1 MPKPTTPAEWQL
13 QAVLFH
19 AKLTQYYEK
28 FISLGG
34 DDVDQMMQSDE
45 QEFLEIM
52 KLIGM
57 ASKPLH
63 GSVTHIGPP
72 PVDFPS
78 SSTTTPVQAALQF
91 LIPGFASST
100 PGPSTSIESLMS
112 IQKLISP
119 GLYQTSPS
127 SSGIPITSTSSAS
140 ATANIFPLSTVDQ
153 TLLNL
158 VGQVPMQSLTPP
170 GIPQISGASGSRTH
184 SPAIAGP
191 SGEPRTPFV
200 ASPGSESELSS
211 DQPFEGGILPET
223 DIPIIQKLA
232 KQLYE
237 QQGNLHQLEPRYV
250 QNKKKLP
257 KELLDVMSLPCSDP
271 NRIIEYRKFSAI
283 YGRYDAKRKPDK
295 PLSYHELLVN
305 EAAAQLCL
313 LQPVLLTRRDELFP
327 LARKV
332 VRATNFSG
340 FRTIS
345 QMENR
350 KRQRSQSPSSN
361 PSNRSSPETTV
372 PEKLRSVSSAPE
384 SIASE
389 RFKTISAASE
399 STVVGKLKG
408 ASSTSESTVTEKS
421 KNTPSTSEST
431 VIGKLKSAPSVPESK
446 REKSDQ

>member
-1 MPKPTTPAEWQL
+1 MPKPSTLAEWQL

-19 AKLTQYYEK
+19 AKLTQYYDK

-63 GSVTHIGPP
+63 VRRLQRTLQEFSRDRAVFLQNSVTFIGPP
-72 PVDFPS
+72 PVDFPTS
-78 SSTTTPVQAALQF
+78 SSTTPMQAALQF
-91 LIPGFASST
+91 LIPGFASGT
-100 PGPSTSIESLMS
+100 PGPSTTSMESLMS

-119 GLYQTSPS
+119 SFYQTSPS
-127 SSGIPITSTSSAS
+127 SSGLPITSTSSAS
-140 ATANIFPLSTVDQ
+140 ATANIFPLPAVDA

-158 VGQVPMQSLTPP
+158 VSQVPLQSLASPSMSQLP
-170 GIPQISGASGSRTH
+170 GAPSSRTQ

-191 SGEPRTPFV
+191 SGESRTSFV
-200 ASPGSESELSS
+200 ASPGSESELST
-211 DQPFEGGILPET
+211 DQPFEGGILPDT

-257 KELLDVMSLPCSDP
+257 KELIDIMSLPPSDP
-271 NRIIEYRKFSAI
+271 NRLNEYRKFSAI

-345 QMENR
+345 QMEQR
-350 KRQRSQSPSSN
+350 KRQRSHSPHSN
-361 PSNRSSPETTV
+361 ASNRSSPESGI
-372 PEKLRSVSSAPE
+372 PEKIRSTSAPQSTVTE
-384 SIASE
+384 KVQS
-389 RFKTISAASE
+389 ASE
-399 STVVGKLKG
+399 STVAEKVQ
-408 ASSTSESTVTEKS
+408 STASESKQ
-421 KNTPSTSEST
+421 
-431 VIGKLKSAPSVPESK
+431 
-446 REKSDQ
+446 EKSDQ